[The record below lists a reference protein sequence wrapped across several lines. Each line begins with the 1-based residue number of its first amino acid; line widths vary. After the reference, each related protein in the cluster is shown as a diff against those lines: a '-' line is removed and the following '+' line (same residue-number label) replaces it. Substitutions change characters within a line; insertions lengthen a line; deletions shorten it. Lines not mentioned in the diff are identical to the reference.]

1 MSGPPVPGWYPD
13 PWGVRAE
20 RWFDGRAWTPHVRDR
35 PAGAGGPRT
44 MRPGAIVAIVLGV
57 LLALAVVAAVVVFFV
72 LMVQGVVCGEAPHY
86 CD

>member
-1 MSGPPVPGWYPD
+1 M
-13 PWGVRAE
+13 
-20 RWFDGRAWTPHVRDR
+20 H
-35 PAGAGGPRT
+35 
-44 MRPGAIVAIVLGV
+44 PGAIVAIVLGV